1 MTAFYV
7 ILGIVIALI
16 VIVNIFLS
24 IEGNAKV
31 EVRTENRTPW
41 IVEQQTDT
49 SVVLSTKLEFANVGK
64 QCATIMDAIVRPQLP
79 YEQYDGIEVRGKAEM
94 EGAPREDD
102 YFEAVLIQKS
112 ESIFIHTK
120 VMLTAR
126 KGMKLREALSH
137 MVDLPVELIYMTV
150 DRKPW
155 RYEKVRFLLTADEIA
170 RLAGVDLAED

>member
-1 MTAFYV
+1 
-7 ILGIVIALI
+7 
-16 VIVNIFLS
+16 
-24 IEGNAKV
+24 
-31 EVRTENRTPW
+31 
-41 IVEQQTDT
+41 
-49 SVVLSTKLEFANVGK
+49 
-64 QCATIMDAIVRPQLP
+64 
-79 YEQYDGIEVRGKAEM
+79 M

-102 YFEAVLIQKS
+102 YFEAVLIQKR
-112 ESIFIHTK
+112 ESIFIHAK

-126 KGMKLREALSH
+126 KGMNLREALSH